1 MVQDAKKKLTNG
13 IVLVLTAGTSD
24 IPVAEEAAVTA
35 EMLGSTVQT
44 VYDVGVAGI
53 HRILSKR
60 EILDAARVIV
70 VVAGM
75 DGALPSVV
83 GGLVDKPVIAVPTS
97 VGYGAGFQGL
107 APLLT
112 MLNSCA
118 SGIAVMNIDNGF
130 GAGVLAHRI
139 NLWEKS
145 IRPFFSQRRRVSQRG
160 HNQNLQPL
168 RSKMQALVISFMVL
182 AYLATLR
189 PCEMPLFIFA
199 RTEHYSF
206 MTLAYFDCFS
216 GISGDMTLGALVDAG
231 VAIDVL
237 RAELAKLNLP
247 GYEITAEKVKR
258 SGIAA
263 TKVHVCLDEKDQHCA
278 PSRGHRKDHRSL
290 YTVFVDQ
297 AEKHLHLRTAGRGRS
312 QGAWH
317 NA

>member
-1 MVQDAKKKLTNG
+1 MNRDALAKLLNNVKAGTLNIETALKQLRHLPFEDVTYAHIDHHRHLRHGMPEVIYCEGKTLEQVVGITKRMLKQGSDILATRASEDKFKALKKLDKRAVYHPASRSIVIQDKKKLGTKG

-35 EMLGSTVQT
+35 DMLGSAVQT

-60 EILDAARVIV
+60 DLLDAARVIV

-139 NLWEKS
+139 NLLGEK
-145 IRPFFSQRRRVSQRG
+145 
-160 HNQNLQPL
+160 
-168 RSKMQALVISFMVL
+168 A
-182 AYLATLR
+182 
-189 PCEMPLFIFA
+189 
-199 RTEHYSF
+199 
-206 MTLAYFDCFS
+206 
-216 GISGDMTLGALVDAG
+216 
-231 VAIDVL
+231 
-237 RAELAKLNLP
+237 
-247 GYEITAEKVKR
+247 
-258 SGIAA
+258 
-263 TKVHVCLDEKDQHCA
+263 
-278 PSRGHRKDHRSL
+278 
-290 YTVFVDQ
+290 
-297 AEKHLHLRTAGRGRS
+297 
-312 QGAWH
+312 
-317 NA
+317 